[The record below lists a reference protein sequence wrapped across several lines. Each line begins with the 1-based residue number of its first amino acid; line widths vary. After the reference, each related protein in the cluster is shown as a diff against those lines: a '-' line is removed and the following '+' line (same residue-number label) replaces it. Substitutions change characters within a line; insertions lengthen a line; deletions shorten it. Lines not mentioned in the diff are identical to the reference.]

1 MVKVR
6 QRKPAY
12 RILFVDSEP
21 GAFFFFCTRQT
32 KSHSGLL
39 EVKPK
44 WGEKKSGSGNAVVG
58 IRGWDSS
65 LLKKQHVATERLLQ
79 EPGNKQDDLI

>member
-12 RILFVDSEP
+12 TILFVYSKP
-21 GAFFFFCTRQT
+21 SAFFFARGKQNLTAVYW
-32 KSHSGLL
+32 KSNQSR
-39 EVKPK
+39 
-44 WGEKKSGSGNAVVG
+44 WKKKRLWKCGGGNW
-58 IRGWDSS
+58 GWDSS